1 MEHFYC
7 FAQIHYAIILK
18 WAYVEIILKEEEM
31 ELKKSLSGGLITHW
45 SIRIFILDQPGVK
58 YHRI

>member
-18 WAYVEIILKEEEM
+18 WSYVEIILKEKEM
-31 ELKKSLSGGLITHW
+31 ELKKTLSGGLITHW
-45 SIRIFILDQPGVK
+45 SIGIFILDEPGVK

>member
-7 FAQIHYAIILK
+7 FAQIHYAITLK
-18 WAYVEIILKEEEM
+18 WANVEIILKEAEM
-31 ELKKSLSGGLITHW
+31 ELKESLSGGLITDW
-45 SIRIFILDQPGVK
+45 SIRIFILDEPGVK

>member
-7 FAQIHYAIILK
+7 FAKIHDAIILK
-18 WAYVEIILKEEEM
+18 WAYGEIILKEEEV
-31 ELKKSLSGGLITHW
+31 ELKSSLSGGQITRW
-45 SIRIFILDQPGVK
+45 SIGIFILDEPGVK